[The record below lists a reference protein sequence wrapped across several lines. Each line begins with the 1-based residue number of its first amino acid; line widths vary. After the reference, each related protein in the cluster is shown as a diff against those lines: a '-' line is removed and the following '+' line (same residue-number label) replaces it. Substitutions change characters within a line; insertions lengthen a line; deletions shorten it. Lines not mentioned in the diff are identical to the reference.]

1 MAETEKSRG
10 CMWAMVLLV
19 GGPLACSVSA
29 VLIFKSSNTVVQA
42 LGVVVFFV
50 IMHYSIKL
58 GNYCD
63 DQNQSTNQPKL
74 RRKRNWEQ
82 KVTGPP
88 DISILYRNSKGV
100 EKTFEGWRK
109 TIEVTG
115 NHMNILVAPDKVRIA
130 LNQDRILNQDE
141 LGPLPE
147 PGEDLVALEHAFDA
161 AELTPDEK
169 AADHDYSLFRY
180 RGPEAERCPE
190 CAYLFL
196 VEQNEK
202 QHCPYCKKDFTPQ
215 QLGWSGDAAIGY
227 RNREGEYKVFKA
239 VWDSITSV
247 GFGTTFSV
255 RVEPTFQRITL
266 TRNRIVADKAI
277 RYRNFRGE
285 EKEFEALA
293 CSMQPSNAHVN
304 VWVAPTFTRI
314 ALKQENILDQRDL
327 QTAAPTVTEEPIT
340 PVVEES
346 QAELLALLKTR
357 ASTITPVVEG
367 SETQPKQPKEPVKP
381 EPEPV
386 TTEPATVNVVITA
399 IGMTSYEATKVLQAA
414 RPNLGAFAVYGLLRD
429 FPKVVVENLPPAKAE
444 KIKQELEEAGCTVEL
459 K

>member
-1 MAETEKSRG
+1 MEEPVKSKG
-10 CMWAMVLLV
+10 CTWVFMIFIGV
-19 GGPLACSVSA
+19 PLACTVSGVMFAETSDDVWRAIA
-29 VLIFKSSNTVVQA
+29 VILFC
-42 LGVVVFFV
+42 V
-50 IMHYSIKL
+50 ILHYSIKL
-58 GNYCD
+58 GNYFD
-63 DQNQSTNQPKL
+63 EQNNSVQSPK
-74 RRKRNWEQ
+74 RKRNWQ
-82 KVTGPP
+82 KKITGPT
-88 DISILYRNSKGV
+88 DISIRYQNSKGEV
-100 EKTFEGWRK
+100 KTFEGWRQS
-109 TIEVTG
+109 IEVTG
-115 NHMNILVAPDKVRIA
+115 NHMNIVVAPDKVRVA

-141 LGPLPE
+141 LDALP
-147 PGEDLVALEHAFDA
+147 ALPAQA
-161 AELTPDEK
+161 DESP
-169 AADHDYSLFRY
+169 DYSKFRY

-314 ALKQENILDQRDL
+314 ALKKENILEQRDL
-327 QTAAPTVTEEPIT
+327 QTAAPTVTEEPIA
-340 PVVEES
+340 PVLEES
-346 QAELLALLKTR
+346 QAELLALLKIR

-367 SETQPKQPKEPVKP
+367 SEAQPEQLKEPVKP

-429 FPKVVVENLPPAKAE
+429 FPKVVVENLQRAMAE
-444 KIKQELEEAGCTVEL
+444 KIKQELEDAGCTVEL